1 MTSHLPN
8 NGSGEGSGNQP
19 TKANARGSAK
29 RFRNASDIGF
39 RGMLVAFAIAGT
51 IAVLAIAISYAS
63 ASNNVEPSALAA
75 QVQQPPAAAAPM
87 QAAPKIIE
95 KPVYIQVPK
104 YINRT
109 IDKPVYI
116 NRTVEVVKTVPIY
129 VNHTITKPV
138 FVDRVVEKPVYINRT
153 IPIEHTVMVYVNQP
167 AAQQNPSGPPP
178 QSPQS
183 QTPASNNTAPKQVQQ
198 PSSSPSPSTPKP
210 TVQPPT
216 SSPPSTPSTPNSGQS
231 GNQPPQKVSQKPQP
245 KEKQANDS
253 GLNVPGKLI
262 SQFKGSFKPVNLAK
276 HSKAK

>member
-63 ASNNVEPSALAA
+63 ASNNGEPSALAA
-75 QVQQPPAAAAPM
+75 QVQQPPATAAPM
-87 QAAPKIIE
+87 QVAPKIIE

-109 IDKPVYI
+109 IDRPVYI

-167 AAQQNPSGPPP
+167 AAQQNPSDPPP
-178 QSPQS
+178 KSPQS
-183 QTPASNNTAPKQVQQ
+183 QTPASN
-198 PSSSPSPSTPKP
+198 SPSPSIRKP

-216 SSPPSTPSTPNSGQS
+216 SSPPTTPSAPNSGQS
-231 GNQPPQKVSQKPQP
+231 GNQPPQSVSQKPQP